1 MQAAP
6 GLDSKQEG
14 AEDESVDKLSTRKI
28 YGRPPARAPISAETQ
43 PSAMVNADRK
53 RAVHVN
59 AMSTRI
65 RHFGA
70 VNAGE
75 NRSMSVVVGL
85 ENPQDQ
91 RLGVQVVEMHKLLE
105 SLGFWLIT

>member
-1 MQAAP
+1 MRT
-6 GLDSKQEG
+6 L
-14 AEDESVDKLSTRKI
+14 
-28 YGRPPARAPISAETQ
+28 ISAKTQ
-43 PSAMVNADRK
+43 PGAMINPDRM

-75 NRSMSVVVGL
+75 KRSMSVVVGM
-85 ENPQDQ
+85 ENPPDQ
-91 RLGVQVVEMHKLLE
+91 RLGVQVVEMSKLLE
-105 SLGFWLIT
+105 LLGFWLIT

>member
-6 GLDSKQEG
+6 GLDSEQEG
-14 AEDESVDKLSTRKI
+14 AQNESVDKLSTRKI
-28 YGRPPARAPISAETQ
+28 SGGPPVRTLISAKTQ
-43 PSAMVNADRK
+43 FRAMVNADRK

-70 VNAGE
+70 VNPGE
-75 NRSMSVVVGL
+75 NLSMSVVVGKKNL
-85 ENPQDQ
+85 
-91 RLGVQVVEMHKLLE
+91 
-105 SLGFWLIT
+105 

>member
-1 MQAAP
+1 VQAAP
-6 GLDSKQEG
+6 GLESKQEG

-28 YGRPPARAPISAETQ
+28 CGGPPVRTLISAKKQ
-43 PSAMVNADRK
+43 PSAMVNADRM

-59 AMSTRI
+59 ATSTRI

-75 NRSMSVVVGL
+75 NRSMSVVVGM
-85 ENPQDQ
+85 ENPPDQ
-91 RLGVQVVEMHKLLE
+91 RLGVQVVEMSKLLE
-105 SLGFWLIT
+105 LLGFWLIT

>member
-1 MQAAP
+1 MWT
-6 GLDSKQEG
+6 L
-14 AEDESVDKLSTRKI
+14 
-28 YGRPPARAPISAETQ
+28 ISAKTQ

-75 NRSMSVVVGL
+75 KRKLSVVLGL
-85 ENPQDQ
+85 ENPPDQ
-91 RLGVQVVEMHKLLE
+91 RLGVQVVEIPKLLE

>member
-1 MQAAP
+1 M
-6 GLDSKQEG
+6 
-14 AEDESVDKLSTRKI
+14 
-28 YGRPPARAPISAETQ
+28 SAKTQ
-43 PSAMVNADRK
+43 PGAMVNADRK

-70 VNAGE
+70 VNAFE
-75 NRSMSVVVGL
+75 KRSMSVIVGK
-85 ENPQDQ
+85 ENPPDQ
-91 RLGVQVVEMHKLLE
+91 RLGVHVVEMPKILE

>member
-14 AEDESVDKLSTRKI
+14 AQNESVDKLSTRKI
-28 YGRPPARAPISAETQ
+28 CGRPSLETLISAKKQ
-43 PSAMVNADRK
+43 PSAMVNADRM

-75 NRSMSVVVGL
+75 NRSVSVVVGK
-85 ENPQDQ
+85 ENPPDQ
-91 RLGVQVVEMHKLLE
+91 RLGAQVVEMPKLLE
-105 SLGFWLIT
+105 SLWFWLIT

>member
-6 GLDSKQEG
+6 GLESKQEG

-28 YGRPPARAPISAETQ
+28 CGGPPVRTLISAKTQ
-43 PSAMVNADRK
+43 PGAMVNVDRK

-70 VNAGE
+70 VNADE
-75 NRSMSVVVGL
+75 KRSMSVVVGL
-85 ENPQDQ
+85 ENPPDQ
-91 RLGVQVVEMHKLLE
+91 RLGAQVFEMHKLLE